1 MPSRQVESFNI
12 SNRLIRRTTDTS
24 ILVVAIIDHIGE
36 VLGFVVH
43 ESAYNL

>member
-12 SNRLIRRTTDTS
+12 SNRLIRWSTDTS
-24 ILVVAIIDHIGE
+24 VLVVAIIDNIGE

-43 ESAYNL
+43 ESAHNL